1 MVTKEDENKDR
12 NPFLWID
19 IIVYL
24 IQFII
29 GLMFCVFTTS
39 PVYFFM
45 HLFYKFELG
54 SFWIFTKWDLC
65 LLVVSNIIFWLK
77 IYSDNKTLK
86 G

>member
-1 MVTKEDENKDR
+1 MEIQEEKNKDR

-19 IIVYL
+19 LFIYL
-24 IQFII
+24 IRFMIGFI
-29 GLMFCVFTTS
+29 FCLFMAS

-45 HLFYKFELG
+45 HLYYMDKLG
-54 SFWIFTKWDLC
+54 SFWMFTKWDLW

-86 G
+86 D